1 MESRVSSFAAAA
13 AGQWKIVSVRT
24 ISGAGLAP
32 ASHLW
37 IGAESGLPAAPAWVL
52 RGSGS
57 NLRYTTEQ
65 EVAGLTA
72 VQEGLGRPAASAG
85 ALIPIR
91 KSDAWWSLAQDRRRA
106 IFEEQSRH
114 IRIGLAYLPP
124 IARKLFHAR
133 DLGEPFDF
141 LTWFEFAPAD
151 APAFDRLLAE
161 LRQTE
166 EWRYVDREVE
176 IRVERA

>member
-1 MESRVSSFAAAA
+1 MESRISSFAAAA
-13 AGQWKIVSVRT
+13 AGQWKIVSVRS
-24 ISGAGLAP
+24 IRGENLAP
-32 ASHLW
+32 APYLS
-37 IGAESGLPAAPAWVL
+37 IGADTDRPASPEWVL
-52 RGSGS
+52 RGSSS

-65 EVAGLTA
+65 EVEGLA
-72 VQEGLGRPAASAG
+72 AIQEGLGRPAAKAG

-91 KSDAWWSLAQDRRRA
+91 KNANWWALAQDRRRA

-151 APAFDRLLAE
+151 APAFDRLLVE
-161 LRQTE
+161 LRATE
-166 EWRYVDREVE
+166 EWRYIDREVE